1 MATRISSKSPVI
13 PKSILAKA
21 EKDARRLTTAGISE
35 AIEFEFEKIKRQMIA
50 EFLAHPVSQEINNGP
65 LAKNTS
71 GTLGGYGN
79 LFSFIGFDNG
89 ERPIDD
95 VVELLERTVISFSQ
109 RGILAATITMPSSKQ
124 IFEATPLPSRWA
136 EGRSWTRGIESGISG
151 LGYYLHIYGY
161 GASEAG
167 IQAKEKVKKRP
178 VDPRDKNG
186 GDMTMIPKYKNRPYI
201 SSLINRYYAEFSKIR
216 GANLRIKKLK

>member
-1 MATRISSKSPVI
+1 MAARRFNKSVVI
-13 PKSILAKA
+13 PKSVIAKA
-21 EKDARRLTTAGISE
+21 EKDSIQLTRAQISE
-35 AIEFEFEKIKRQMIA
+35 AIEFEFEKIKIQMIA
-50 EFLAHPVSQEINNGP
+50 EFLAHPVSQEISNGP

-95 VVELLERTVISFSQ
+95 VVELLERTTISFSQ
-109 RGILAATITMPSSKQ
+109 RGILTATIIMPSPKQ

-136 EGRSWTRGIESGISG
+136 EGRSWTKGIESGISG

-178 VDPRDKNG
+178 SDPRDKG
-186 GDMTMIPKYKNRPYI
+186 KGEITMIPKYRNTSYI